1 MVAVLSLLIASATA
15 FAIPATSINK
25 PQLPLQ
31 SSRPSSPIAGAAPK
45 YPRVLL
51 CAAAPPP
58 PTPPPSR
65 VMLPISLAV
74 FVQMLGV
81 GVTLAT
87 LPLMMATQGYS
98 PNQLGVTISCFSA
111 AQMIGCPFLVSLSNK
126 AGIGRLAVLRAC
138 LGGNALAAI
147 LTAASRSWGQ
157 ITIARILAG
166 FFAASVPVAQVA
178 AADVS
183 EPGPQTSKA
192 ISRVSSAASLG
203 MIVGPAFGGLA
214 AELSRR
220 LFNVPPSLESRCA
233 FAVSGVF
240 AAIVLV
246 LTAGVRLPG
255 AKTSAVVSSG
265 SSSSGSSEEM
275 SSSSS
280 SDEDSSA
287 GAVAAAEAEEGGE
300 DDVWFGQPLVRWIAV
315 ACSYSVVTTVAVYAL
330 FTTTFLGYGQADI
343 SLSQS
348 AAAAAALVAQ
358 LLVLPRMIDFVGE
371 AVSCAVGLTLLGL
384 CIGGS
389 ALIRLQ
395 PFHFFLFVF
404 ARAGHA
410 LAEVS
415 NAGLTARISNPIKRA
430 RNLALLQ
437 SFQSGSR
444 LFSPLIASYLYT
456 LSLKR
461 GVGLGPPGALPF
473 FIVAMLALL
482 SVPMPLLLHSRTRAK
497 SG

>member
-1 MVAVLSLLIASATA
+1 
-15 FAIPATSINK
+15 
-25 PQLPLQ
+25 
-31 SSRPSSPIAGAAPK
+31 
-45 YPRVLL
+45 
-51 CAAAPPP
+51 
-58 PTPPPSR
+58 
-65 VMLPISLAV
+65 MLPISLAV

-265 SSSSGSSEEM
+265 GSSSGSEEM
-275 SSSSS
+275 
-280 SDEDSSA
+280 
-287 GAVAAAEAEEGGE
+287 
-300 DDVWFGQPLVRWIAV
+300 
-315 ACSYSVVTTVAVYAL
+315 T
-330 FTTTFLGYGQADI
+330 
-343 SLSQS
+343 
-348 AAAAAALVAQ
+348 AAAATRIVVRVRSPQRRLRVVVRTMFGLAS
-358 LLVLPRMIDFVGE
+358 R
-371 AVSCAVGLTLLGL
+371 SC
-384 CIGGS
+384 GGS
-389 ALIRLQ
+389 PSRAHTRSSPPSPSTPSSQ
-395 PFHFFLFVF
+395 RPFWDTARRTFHS
-404 ARAGHA
+404 ARARRPPPP
-410 LAEVS
+410 S
-415 NAGLTARISNPIKRA
+415 
-430 RNLALLQ
+430 
-437 SFQSGSR
+437 SR
-444 LFSPLIASYLYT
+444 SYLFC
-456 LSLKR
+456 R
-461 GVGLGPPGALPF
+461 G
-473 FIVAMLALL
+473 
-482 SVPMPLLLHSRTRAK
+482 
-497 SG
+497 